1 MGEEEKKC
9 EGPKTIAEKTEGM
22 TGYPGYY
29 DFYWDEKEGRIWLEV
44 DKWDE
49 EFLYVNA
56 LSAGL
61 GSNDVGLDRNQLGKT
76 RIVYFHRVGP
86 KVLLFQP
93 NYGYRA
99 LSGDPDEVKDVDDAF
114 ASAG

>member
-9 EGPKTIAEKTEGM
+9 EGSETIAEKTEGM
-22 TGYPGYY
+22 TEYPGYY

-86 KVLLFQP
+86 KVFLFQP

-114 ASAG
+114 APP